1 MMLIMI
7 LVAAYIMVAA
17 IVLAAF
23 GILMSRT
30 HENVE
35 AVMEAE
41 HWRLVRAQRVVA
53 TAGAGS
59 GAEHHAVGAGSSS
72 D

>member
-7 LVAAYIMVAA
+7 LVAAYIMIAA

-23 GILMSRT
+23 GLLIDRT
-30 HENVE
+30 RSNVE
-35 AVMEAE
+35 AVLEAE
-41 HWRLVRAQRVVA
+41 HWRLVRSQRIA
-53 TAGAGS
+53 LSAAGS
-59 GAEHHAVGAGSSS
+59 AEHHAVGARSSA